1 MCMCV
6 DEIRFP
12 KSVISVETGERD
24 EGKRG
29 GEKRRGKE
37 EKGCG
42 RKVKNC
48 TVFSFVI

>member
-29 GEKRRGKE
+29 GEKRRRDVE
-37 EKGCG
+37 E
-42 RKVKNC
+42 R
-48 TVFSFVI
+48 